1 MSEATGHISGTAV
14 RASRGL
20 RVLVPRL
27 RRRLREV
34 SAGEDLTASQTSA
47 LARLAREGASSTSA
61 LAGAERVRPQSMA
74 ATLAALE
81 ERKLV
86 QRASDPD
93 DGRRQLITLTEDG
106 HQRAEGA
113 EAAREEWLTR
123 ALQERYSDAERDTI
137 IEALGLLDRLSQ
149 S

>member
-1 MSEATGHISGTAV
+1 MHDLRNPHHETPEAHEAQLG
-14 RASRGL
+14 
-20 RVLVPRL
+20 VLV
-27 RRRLREV
+27 
-34 SAGEDLTASQTSA
+34 
-47 LARLAREGASSTSA
+47 
-61 LAGAERVRPQSMA
+61 AEA
-74 ATLAALE
+74 DE
-81 ERKLV
+81 
-86 QRASDPD
+86 
-93 DGRRQLITLTEDG
+93 LITLTEDG